1 MESMRGVMRIAR
13 FSTGYCSLLR
23 RRSEGTDCKSTRPSM
38 IASPIL
44 LTLVRIKPPH
54 ISTNEAVSGVFPLF
68 YVGSYGG
75 NTCHGGFLEE
85 GG

>member
-1 MESMRGVMRIAR
+1 
-13 FSTGYCSLLR
+13 
-23 RRSEGTDCKSTRPSM
+23 M
-38 IASPIL
+38 IASPL
-44 LTLVRIKPPH
+44 LLALVRIKPPY
-54 ISTNEAVSGVFPLF
+54 ISTSEAVSDLFPLF